1 MNAFTRSYQEHY
13 ETVSK
18 NERNKSMKKNL
29 GLLMINLND
38 LDLNDDVAQII
49 VDSTGTPQF
58 PV

>member
-1 MNAFTRSYQEHY
+1 
-13 ETVSK
+13 
-18 NERNKSMKKNL
+18 MKKNL